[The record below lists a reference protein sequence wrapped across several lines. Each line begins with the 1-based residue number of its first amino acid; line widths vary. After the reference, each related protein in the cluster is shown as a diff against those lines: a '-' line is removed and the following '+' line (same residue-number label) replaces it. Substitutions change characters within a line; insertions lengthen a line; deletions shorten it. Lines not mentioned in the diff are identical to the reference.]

1 MRETEASNYQQE
13 QQKELLRKK
22 KKATFCPPPNRKLL
36 WSFYAPALSRRLRKG
51 KKAVLLWMN
60 ISNIPKYKFYLST
73 WLSRRK
79 LWSQSFAA
87 SLEHHNY
94 PSYRTAERATLCV
107 CPLMPCLST
116 AHPAMSTGSYCIKV
130 AMMRLK
136 KEASENAWVEHY

>member
-1 MRETEASNYQQE
+1 
-13 QQKELLRKK
+13 
-22 KKATFCPPPNRKLL
+22 
-36 WSFYAPALSRRLRKG
+36 
-51 KKAVLLWMN
+51 MN

-94 PSYRTAERATLCV
+94 PSYRTAGRATLCV

-116 AHPAMSTGSYCIKV
+116 AHPAMSTGSYCIKA

-136 KEASENAWVEHY
+136 NEASENAWVEHYYMTPPRQRRQQSRTQLHIKNVCPISRESLNCNGYYTNYIITRVMF